1 MSSKDAAQQAVFVV
15 AACAGGYPS
24 EWCRLGGF
32 TRVLFPVIHLLLEL
46 LRLLFV
52 DKGQARDTVL
62 YLESVEE
69 SSVLVVAPRV
79 EYLLV
84 PYDPSHGGLR

>member
-15 AACAGGYPS
+15 AACARGYPS
-24 EWCRLGGF
+24 EWCRPGGF

-52 DKGQARDTVL
+52 DKG
-62 YLESVEE
+62 
-69 SSVLVVAPRV
+69 
-79 EYLLV
+79 
-84 PYDPSHGGLR
+84 

>member
-24 EWCRLGGF
+24 EWCRPGGF

-52 DKGQARDTVL
+52 DKR
-62 YLESVEE
+62 
-69 SSVLVVAPRV
+69 
-79 EYLLV
+79 
-84 PYDPSHGGLR
+84 